1 MLLWFGFLLDLF
13 TTNWRPI
20 WRTSSPETM
29 TADPKETLS
38 CLRSMRSSHHGT
50 VTKLEKEVDKLLNN
64 GSAFDVNRIQVNDRQ
79 LEGKLTTLDKLDTDI
94 QNLCDLEQLTQE
106 IEESEHVN
114 ARILELRERI
124 RVCNIQA

>member
-1 MLLWFGFLLDLF
+1 
-13 TTNWRPI
+13 
-20 WRTSSPETM
+20 
-29 TADPKETLS
+29 
-38 CLRSMRSSHHGT
+38 MRSSHHGT

-64 GSAFDVNRIQVNDRQ
+64 GSAFNVNRLQVNDQQ

-106 IEESEHVN
+106 IEESDNVN
-114 ARILELRERI
+114 VRILELQERI